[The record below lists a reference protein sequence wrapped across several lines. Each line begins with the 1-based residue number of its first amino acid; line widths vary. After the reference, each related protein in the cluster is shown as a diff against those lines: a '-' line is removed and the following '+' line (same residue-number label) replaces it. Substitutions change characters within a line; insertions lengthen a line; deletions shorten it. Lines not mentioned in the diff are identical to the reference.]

1 MSKVIYP
8 EKVLENSN
16 IGTVAMSCGA
26 VDEVGHLKVSSAK
39 ENFEMRGFNIIETES
54 IFKCEKF
61 VSTSGEKRAEEFM
74 SLWSRD
80 DIAYIPVLRG
90 GEFLM
95 ESIPYLDKFD
105 LSKFKPKW
113 VQGYSDV
120 SLLNFYLT
128 TKYNIATIH
137 SNSFTGF
144 AMKPWDDTVKLAVD
158 VVQNKETFTQE
169 SFEKFQAHSD
179 RSLEGAC
186 AQFNCTEEVVY
197 KNLFGEQTENVKIS
211 GRLIGGC
218 MDVIKL
224 LIGTPFDNTK
234 KFCAQFEEGMLWYLE
249 NCELSVLEMKRTL
262 WQMKQAGW
270 FENAKGFIIGR
281 TNSKEQIWDFTYED
295 AMIDVLKDLNVS
307 VIYDVDVGHT
317 DPQWTMVNG
326 TFAAFEYEN
335 GKGKITQYLR

>member
-1 MSKVIYP
+1 MSKIIYP

-16 IGTVAMSCGA
+16 IGTTAMSCGA
-26 VDEVGHLKVSSAK
+26 VDEYGILKVKSSI
-39 ENFEMRGFNIIETES
+39 ENFENRGFNVIKTNNVFS
-54 IFKCEKF
+54 CEKF
-61 VSTSGEKRAEEFM
+61 VSANGEKRAEEFM

-80 DIAYIPVLRG
+80 DISYIPVLRG

-105 LSKFKPKW
+105 LSKHKAKW

-128 TKYNIATIH
+128 TKYNLATIH

-144 AMKPWDDTVKLAVD
+144 AMKPWDETVELPLK
-158 VVQNKETFTQE
+158 VVQTQEDFEQE
-169 SFEKFQAHSD
+169 SFDKFQAQSE
-179 RSLEGAC
+179 RTLESAC
-186 AQFNCTEEVVY
+186 AQYNCTENVVY
-197 KNLFGEQTENVKIS
+197 KNLFGAQEDEVKIT

-234 KFCAQFEEGMLWYLE
+234 KFCEQFEEGMLWYLE
-249 NCELSVLEMKRTL
+249 NCELSVLEMKRVL
-262 WQMKQAGW
+262 WQMKMAGW

-281 TNSKEQIWDFTYED
+281 TNSKETIWDFTYED
-295 AMIDVLKDLNVS
+295 ALIDTLKDLNVP

-326 TFAAFEYEN
+326 AFAEFEYKN
-335 GKGKITQYLR
+335 GKGKITQHFN